1 MINLKRIIFGLCTF
15 SLILI
20 LASCGTNNTDTT
32 TGNESKPKEEK
43 TITTKL
49 EVKEDGNAT
58 FTIKNETNEEATLT
72 YSSGQEVEYQLLDNE
87 KNIVFTYSADKVF
100 VLMMSE
106 NVIQPNEEVVIQLEL
121 KTELAEVPAGS
132 YTLIAWSAAKELS
145 DKKQEIAYEWAGK

>member
-20 LASCGTNNTDTT
+20 LASCGTNNTDTN
-32 TGNESKPKEEK
+32 TGNESKPKEDK

-49 EVKEDGNAT
+49 KVKEDGNAT
-58 FTIKNETNEEATLT
+58 FTIKNETNEEATLS

-121 KTELAEVPAGS
+121 KTELVEVPAGS

-145 DKKQEIAYEWAGK
+145 DKKQEILYEWAGK

>member
-1 MINLKRIIFGLCTF
+1 MKRIIFGLCTF